1 VQKTLIQA
9 VLFLVMAVPAFGQAV
24 SSWLT
29 LHQLP
34 VAVVEVP
41 GGDVEHLAAV
51 LPADA
56 SPPDEVAGF
65 PGQVTPRRGALLWS
79 VRVPALLVQPALA
92 EFARTLTATGAAA
105 VVALGPVPSRELEGP
120 LAMLESVPNRPLARV
135 PCVLADGGVEVR
147 RGTPERVNLTLALPG
162 PEDPRYDQIPAFTAW
177 VQVRL
182 AAAFPDVRVE
192 SDLQGGCARLVV
204 QTPAG
209 DEHPRLTL
217 RRLRGSLAGLA
228 AATPTPDEVNRAL
241 AVSQARIGEAEV
253 AGGAVARQLAERL
266 AFGGGVA
273 GALTS
278 PTVDA
283 ATLGLLGRR
292 ILAGHAGF
300 ASLTEQERRAQ
311 GEALKT
317 LENGVVVTVRW
328 IPGEIGVVA
337 VALGGFDPRVGKGV
351 LSAAAD
357 LASRQGWTA
366 NVGEMSGVPTLALAV
381 PAAQVTDVLERVSDV
396 LSGPRPPVEDDL
408 ALAVAHALGLA
419 DHVTAEAV
427 SVALALPPEVE
438 EGGEAAEK
446 FFSNLQAGG
455 VRSGAAALNP
465 GLAWKPGD
473 GAPEEAGVVELPAT
487 PAGVAVGQIMHDRLG
502 SEAGVHTLTLAPPGR
517 LLLVVTGEGGAHVPE
532 LDARLAT
539 IWQNV
544 RRPAQAAEVGAA
556 ARRVLTIFYGDAAQ
570 ATARTAAAVF
580 LPVVPTDAELLGL
593 DPREVS
599 ATIAALPAWDK
610 VVRFARGRAPQ
621 VAVPP
626 PRKGS
631 VRKSSPPG
639 I

>member
-1 VQKTLIQA
+1 MRT
-9 VLFLVMAVPAFGQAV
+9 VLLLVMAVPAFGQAV
-24 SSWLT
+24 SGWLT
-29 LHQLP
+29 GHQVP

-92 EFARTLTATGAAA
+92 EFARTLAATGAAA

-120 LAMLESVPNRPLARV
+120 LAVLESVPNRPLARV

-147 RGTPERVNLTLALPG
+147 RGTPERVDLAIALPG
-162 PEDPRYDQIPAFTAW
+162 PEDPRYDQISGFSAW
-177 VQVRL
+177 VQLRL
-182 AAAFPDVRVE
+182 AASFPDVRVASE
-192 SDLQGGCARLVV
+192 LQGGCARLVV

-217 RRLRGSLAGLA
+217 RRLRASLAGLA
-228 AATPTPDEVNRAL
+228 TATPTPEEVQRAQ
-241 AVSQARIGEAEV
+241 AVGQARIAEV
-253 AGGAVARQLAERL
+253 EVTGGAVARRLAERL
-266 AFGGGVA
+266 ALGGGVA

-278 PTVDA
+278 PMLDA
-283 ATLGLLGRR
+283 ATLASLARQILG
-292 ILAGHAGF
+292 GHAGF
-300 ASLTEQERRAQ
+300 ASLTEQERRALA
-311 GEALKT
+311 EAPKT
-317 LENGVVVTVRW
+317 LENGAVVTVRSV
-328 IPGEIGVVA
+328 PGEVGVVA
-337 VALGGFDPRVGKGV
+337 VALGGLDPRAGKDV

-357 LASRQGWTA
+357 LASHQGWTVS
-366 NVGEMSGVPTLALAV
+366 VGEISGVPTLALAV
-381 PAAQVTDVLERVSDV
+381 PAGQVTDVLERVSDV
-396 LSGPRPPVEDDL
+396 LSSPRPPTEDDL
-408 ALAVAHALGLA
+408 ALAVARALGLA
-419 DHVTAEAV
+419 DRVTAETV

-465 GLAWKPGD
+465 GFVWKPGD
-473 GAPEEAGVVELPAT
+473 GAPEEAGVVELPPT
-487 PAGVAVGQIMHDRLG
+487 PAGLAVGQIMRDRLG
-502 SEAGVHTLTLAPPGR
+502 REPGVRTVTLAPPGR
-517 LLLVVTGEGGAHVPE
+517 FVLVVTGEGGAHVPE

-539 IWQNV
+539 LWQGV

-556 ARRVLTIFYGDAAQ
+556 ARRVLAAFYGDAAQ
-570 ATARTAAAVF
+570 ATARAAAAVF

-593 DPREVS
+593 EPLEVN
-599 ATIAALPAWDK
+599 AAIAALPAWEK
-610 VVRFARGRAPQ
+610 LVRFARGRAPQ